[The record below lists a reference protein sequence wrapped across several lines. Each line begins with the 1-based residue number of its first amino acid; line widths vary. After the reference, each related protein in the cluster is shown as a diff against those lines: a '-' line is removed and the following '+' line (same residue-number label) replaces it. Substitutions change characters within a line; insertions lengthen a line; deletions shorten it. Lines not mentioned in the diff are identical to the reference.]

1 LEELSREELVELTRR
16 LVAQVQE
23 LEGLVRTNEELT
35 RVQRGAD

>member
-35 RVQRGAD
+35 RSTRS